1 MFVDIW
7 ITFDQ
12 RHEPSLLFCFYF
24 ARVHAYQGADTHRGS
39 IATEPEAESQLWGST
54 GKAHSW
60 PGLPE
65 DIFGMWLNRRVSV
78 CVYVCVTLTALVTQ
92 DSNQLHQAQQ
102 KHDPDIFR
110 QDDFIMLRN
119 RSFFFRVICKDK
131 FKVQE
136 KQVFLNMNYYPLS
149 VMFLPGFYSGTAY
162 PDQHLCKCK
171 TPICNQKSNMF

>member
-1 MFVDIW
+1 MFVDTW

-12 RHEPSLLFCFYF
+12 HHKRTVLFCLYF
-24 ARVHAYQGADTHRGS
+24 ACVLAYQGADTHRGS
-39 IATEPEAESQLWGST
+39 ITTEPEAESQLWGST

-78 CVYVCVTLTALVTQ
+78 LCVYVCVTLTALVTQ

-110 QDDFIMLRN
+110 QDDFIMPRN
-119 RSFFFRVICKDK
+119 TISSFRIICKGK
-131 FKVQE
+131 FQVQQ
-136 KQVFLNMNYYPLS
+136 KQVFLNMNYYPFNIISPRILLRNFIS
-149 VMFLPGFYSGTAY
+149 TQTSLQVQNP
-162 PDQHLCKCK
+162 HLQSEK
-171 TPICNQKSNMF
+171 